1 MFRSLPCLL
10 PLLAAFATLACGCN
24 RNDAERL
31 GRIGT
36 KVSAHAKANSSAIGA
51 KVDLSWPRPE
61 LTLHEKIHDRL
72 RFDKALGDVTI
83 EVHVKEKEIEL
94 KGIVKDAAQKQRAME
109 LAESVAGVEKVAD
122 AMTIRETDE
131 TKKPNDEEPRTK

>member
-1 MFRSLPCLL
+1 MPSLKQSAESCRSSVVDGESTGVPSISYSNQSRPHVNFDDWTCRECNAVAYDSNRVRIQSHDWNRMPRLGQNMFRSLPCLL

-51 KVDLSWPRPE
+51 KVDL
-61 LTLHEKIHDRL
+61 
-72 RFDKALGDVTI
+72 
-83 EVHVKEKEIEL
+83 
-94 KGIVKDAAQKQRAME
+94 
-109 LAESVAGVEKVAD
+109 
-122 AMTIRETDE
+122 
-131 TKKPNDEEPRTK
+131 